1 MGRCCIFFLLHS
13 CRECYA
19 SAPIVYNVF
28 TFPVERIFEFHSCV
42 NLWPNT
48 SPLSDP
54 ILPLLGSFEAA
65 VCLYRLPVQPVN
77 TYTLAQYLDYMM
89 IDTVKMTAGC
99 GSPQLMLLN
108 SCVHFGAHIICIL
121 MLLPSIKYSCP
132 QQAAGMFCLLKSP
145 SNKMQL
151 QEVKVDWLQG
161 FKNILFLL
169 FLNLCCGPRPPLAA
183 RRGRCLARRGNRLWQ
198 NDKVLRFLVLT
209 INSSNC
215 SEAPNPQ

>member
-1 MGRCCIFFLLHS
+1 MKYFVGTALGKKTSTVLGNALGTAWGGAAFFFLLYS

-77 TYTLAQYLDYMM
+77 TYTLEQYLDYMM
-89 IDTVKMTAGC
+89 IDTVKMTEGC
-99 GSPQLMLLN
+99 G
-108 SCVHFGAHIICIL
+108 
-121 MLLPSIKYSCP
+121 
-132 QQAAGMFCLLKSP
+132 
-145 SNKMQL
+145 
-151 QEVKVDWLQG
+151 
-161 FKNILFLL
+161 
-169 FLNLCCGPRPPLAA
+169 
-183 RRGRCLARRGNRLWQ
+183 
-198 NDKVLRFLVLT
+198 
-209 INSSNC
+209 
-215 SEAPNPQ
+215 